1 MSKDSSGSTIN
12 SVSPI
17 SNALINLIFIIFS
30 LACIVPLF
38 LVLGIS
44 FSSEQSVLLQGYK
57 FIPDEFGVGGY
68 DYILKQGAVIFK
80 AYGVSLSVTIVG
92 TLLSVIIIAMYA
104 YAISR
109 KDFKYRTQFTF
120 LVFFTMVFNGGLVP
134 WYIVYVKLVGVQ
146 NSYWAYII
154 PPLVNAWYVMIM
166 RTFYQTNVP
175 DSIIESAKIDGAG
188 EFRTWLQIVVPLAK
202 PGLATIALFQTLAY
216 WNEWFIPLMFIDDA
230 AKYSLQY
237 LMYKTL
243 NSIQYLSSNTNFSGA
258 GDVLSK
264 LPAETARMAMCILAI
279 GPIVLAYPFFQKYFI
294 KGLTVGAV
302 KG

>member
-1 MSKDSSGSTIN
+1 
-12 SVSPI
+12 
-17 SNALINLIFIIFS
+17 
-30 LACIVPLF
+30 
-38 LVLGIS
+38 
-44 FSSEQSVLLQGYK
+44 
-57 FIPDEFGVGGY
+57 
-68 DYILKQGAVIFK
+68 
-80 AYGVSLSVTIVG
+80 
-92 TLLSVIIIAMYA
+92 
-104 YAISR
+104 
-109 KDFKYRTQFTF
+109 
-120 LVFFTMVFNGGLVP
+120 
-134 WYIVYVKLVGVQ
+134 
-146 NSYWAYII
+146 
-154 PPLVNAWYVMIM
+154 MIM

-175 DSIIESAKIDGAG
+175 DSIIESAKMDGAG

-243 NSIQYLSSNTNFSGA
+243 NSIQYLGTANNFSNA
-258 GDVLSK
+258 ADAISK